1 METKKNKRVIEDID
15 ETFLLN
21 SIAEQGIVKETAKP
35 AVEEVA
41 KPTVDEAVK
50 PAIETVET
58 ASEEKAAPTPEPPP
72 EKPEKPKEAK
82 EPARRRRNPSGEDYG
97 SRFFGRNEFKTRQ
110 CVYIS
115 RRIHATISEI
125 VRVTSNSDVT
135 VGGYIDS
142 ILMEHLEAH
151 REEITELYNRE
162 LEKRNGKN
170 LMEF

>member
-1 METKKNKRVIEDID
+1 MEAKRNKRAVEDID

-21 SIAEQGIVKETAKP
+21 SIAEQGIIKEAAKP
-35 AVEEVA
+35 AVE
-41 KPTVDEAVK
+41 
-50 PAIETVET
+50 T
-58 ASEEKAAPTPEPPP
+58 ANEEKAVPTPEPPP
-72 EKPEKPKEAK
+72 EKPERPKEAK

-125 VRVTSNSDVT
+125 VRVSSNSDVT

-162 LEKRNGKN
+162 LERRNGKN

>member
-1 METKKNKRVIEDID
+1 METKKNKRAVEDID

-35 AVEEVA
+35 AVEEAA
-41 KPTVDEAVK
+41 KPTVNKATKSEVEA
-50 PAIETVET
+50 
-58 ASEEKAAPTPEPPP
+58 ASEENAAPTPEPPP
-72 EKPEKPKEAK
+72 EKPEKTKEAK

>member
-1 METKKNKRVIEDID
+1 METKRNKRAVEDID

-21 SIAEQGIVKETAKP
+21 SIAEQGIVKEAAKP
-35 AVEEVA
+35 AN
-41 KPTVDEAVK
+41 
-50 PAIETVET
+50 ETEN
-58 ASEEKAAPTPEPPP
+58 EEKAAPTPEPSL
-72 EKPEKPKEAK
+72 EKPEKVK

-142 ILMEHLEAH
+142 ILMEHLETH

-162 LEKRNGKN
+162 LERRNGRN

>member
-1 METKKNKRVIEDID
+1 METKRNKRAVEDID

-21 SIAEQGIVKETAKP
+21 SIAEQGIVKEAAKP
-35 AVEEVA
+35 AA
-41 KPTVDEAVK
+41 
-50 PAIETVET
+50 ET
-58 ASEEKAAPTPEPPP
+58 AGEEKAAPTPEPP
-72 EKPEKPKEAK
+72 PEKPKEAK

-142 ILMEHLEAH
+142 ILMEHLETH

-162 LEKRNGKN
+162 LERRNGKN

>member
-1 METKKNKRVIEDID
+1 METKRNKRAVEDID

-21 SIAEQGIVKETAKP
+21 SIAEQGIVKETTKP
-35 AVEEVA
+35 AVA
-41 KPTVDEAVK
+41 
-50 PAIETVET
+50 TVEAT
-58 ASEEKAAPTPEPPP
+58 SEETSAPTPEPPS

-162 LEKRNGKN
+162 LERRNSKN

>member
-1 METKKNKRVIEDID
+1 METKRNKRAVEDID

-21 SIAEQGIVKETAKP
+21 SIAEQGIVKEAAKP
-35 AVEEVA
+35 AVE
-41 KPTVDEAVK
+41 
-50 PAIETVET
+50 T
-58 ASEEKAAPTPEPPP
+58 ANEEKAVPTPEPPP
-72 EKPEKPKEAK
+72 EKPKEAK
-82 EPARRRRNPSGEDYG
+82 EPSRRRRNASGEDYG

-125 VRVTSNSDVT
+125 VRVSSNSDVT

-142 ILMEHLEAH
+142 ILMEHLETH

-162 LEKRNGKN
+162 LERRNGKN

>member
-1 METKKNKRVIEDID
+1 METKKNKRAVEDID

-21 SIAEQGIVKETAKP
+21 SIAEQGIVKEAAKP
-35 AVEEVA
+35 AVE
-41 KPTVDEAVK
+41 AVG
-50 PAIETVET
+50 
-58 ASEEKAAPTPEPPP
+58 EEKAAPTPEPP
-72 EKPEKPKEAK
+72 PEKPKEAK

-162 LEKRNGKN
+162 LERRNGRN

>member
-1 METKKNKRVIEDID
+1 METRKNKRVIEEID

-35 AVEEVA
+35 APEPVETG
-41 KPTVDEAVK
+41 K
-50 PAIETVET
+50 TVET
-58 ASEEKAAPTPEPPP
+58 AEPLP
-72 EKPEKPKEAK
+72 EKPQEIREMKEAK
-82 EPARRRRNPSGEDYG
+82 EPGRRKRGQGNVDYG
-97 SRFFGRNEFKTRQ
+97 SQFLVRNEFKTRQ

-115 RRIHATISEI
+115 QRVHATISEI
-125 VRVTSNSDVT
+125 VRVISDRDVT

-142 ILMEHLEAH
+142 ILLEHLETH

-162 LEKRNGKN
+162 LEKKNRKN